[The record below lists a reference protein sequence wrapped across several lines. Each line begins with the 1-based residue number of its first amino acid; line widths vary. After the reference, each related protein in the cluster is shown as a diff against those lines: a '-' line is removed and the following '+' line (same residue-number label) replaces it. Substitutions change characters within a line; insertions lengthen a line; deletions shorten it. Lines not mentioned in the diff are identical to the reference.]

1 MATTQEHDVIV
12 IGSGAGGLATA
23 ITAAHAGLS
32 VLVVEKAAFIGGTSA
47 WSGGWL
53 WVPNNPLALAAG
65 LSTPQKDVGAY
76 LSHVIGDRV
85 NDPRVKQFL
94 NEAPKMVGFFEKNSE
109 MEWSLGTN
117 IPDFYPVKGAALG
130 GRAVTAKPYDGR
142 KLGRLIAI
150 LRPPAS
156 SLTLAG
162 LMVSPGPDLQQFFKV
177 KTNIRAALYCLK
189 RTARHLWDLMVFRRS
204 MQLANGNALV
214 ARLLKS
220 ADAKGVKFMVKAQVT
235 GLCVDNH
242 QVTGVQIN
250 GQTVLA
256 NAAVVLATGGF
267 PHDTKRHA
275 ELFGAHDH
283 DVNHYSAAPPENTGD
298 GLNLAQTAGAQL
310 ETDFDAPAA
319 WAPVSLA
326 PNQHDAPGY
335 VPHLI
340 ERAKPGVIAVG
351 FDGKRFVNEANSYHE
366 FMKAL
371 LARYDQSHH
380 YAWIIADAQ
389 AFHRY
394 GIGWAK
400 PIPFFFRNYIRNGY
414 LKSGKTLDDLARQCE
429 LPVDALRETI
439 NRFNNHAQLGEDPDY
454 YRGASVY
461 NKVQGDADQ
470 RPNES
475 LRPLVEGPYYA
486 VKVLPGSLGTFAGIK
501 TNPSAQVLDS
511 NNAPISHLYAVGNDM
526 ASIFGGHY
534 PSGGITLGPAMTFGY
549 IAGQQIAADCNRR
562 GLLDA

>member
-1 MATTQEHDVIV
+1 MTATEDYDVIV

-32 VLVVEKAAFIGGTSA
+32 VLVVEKTAFIGGTSA

-65 LSTPQKDVGAY
+65 LTPPQEEVKSY
-76 LSHVIGDRV
+76 LRQVMGDRV
-85 NDPRVKQFL
+85 HDARVEQFL
-94 NEAPKMVGFFEKNSE
+94 NEAPNMVEFFEQNTE
-109 MEWSLGTN
+109 MQWMLGAG
-117 IPDFYPVKGAALG
+117 IPDFYPVQGAALG
-130 GRAVTAKPYDGR
+130 GRSVTAKPYDGR
-142 KLGRLIAI
+142 KLGKLIAI

-156 SLTLAG
+156 YLTLGG
-162 LMVSPGPDLQQFFKV
+162 LMVSPGPDLQQFFKA
-177 KTNIRAALYCLK
+177 KTNIRAAIYSMK
-189 RTARHLWDLMVFRRS
+189 RMARHCWDVVVHRRS

-220 ADAKGVKFMVKAQVT
+220 ADAKGVKFKVNAPVT
-235 GLCVDNH
+235 RLCTDNH
-242 QVTGVQIN
+242 HVTGVEIN
-250 GQTVLA
+250 GQTFHA

-267 PHDTKRHA
+267 PHDAKRQA
-275 ELFGAHDH
+275 EIFGAYDH
-283 DVNHYSAAPPENTGD
+283 DANHYSAAPPGNTGD

-310 ETDFDAPAA
+310 EIDFDAPAA
-319 WAPVSLA
+319 WAPVSLI
-326 PNQHDAPGY
+326 PNQPDAPGHF
-335 VPHLI
+335 PHLI

-351 FDGKRFVNEANSYHE
+351 PDGKRFVNEANSYHE

-371 LARYDQSHH
+371 FARYDRRQHF
-380 YAWIIADAQ
+380 AWIIADSQ

-400 PIPFFFRNYIRNGY
+400 PIPFFFRKYIRNGY
-414 LKSGKTLDDLARQCE
+414 LKTGKTLDDLARQCE

-439 NRFNNHAQLGEDPDY
+439 NRFNSHADLGEDPDY
-454 YRGASVY
+454 HRGASAY
-461 NKVQGDADQ
+461 NKVQGDADH

-475 LRPLVEGPYYA
+475 LRPLRNAPFYA
-486 VKVLPGSLGTFAGIK
+486 VKIVAGSLGTFAGIK
-501 TNPSAQVLDS
+501 TNPSAQVLGAD
-511 NNAPISHLYAVGNDM
+511 NTPIPHLYAVGNDM

-549 IAGQQIAADCNRR
+549 IAGRQIATDCNRR